1 MRYSASHKAE
11 TREKLIE
18 SSGAI
23 AKQGGF
29 AGASVDALMRAI
41 GLTGGA
47 FYSHFPSKDD
57 LFGAIVERE
66 LGHSVARLA
75 RAGDD
80 PVEPARKLRECLEH
94 YLSLAHV
101 DCPDS
106 GCALPSLGAEI
117 ARADAA
123 VREDAEH
130 WMSQLQSG
138 WARILGDEALAWAF
152 LAQCVGA
159 LVVARMLVTPSA
171 REQVLAGSKAL
182 LFGQME
188 GCTEPANRAVT
199 N

>member
-11 TREKLIE
+11 TREKLID

-29 AGASVDALMRAI
+29 ATASVDVLMRAI

-66 LGHSVARLA
+66 LGNSLARLA

-80 PVEPARKLRECLEH
+80 AEPARKLRECLQH
-94 YLSLAHV
+94 YLTLAHV
-101 DCPDS
+101 RCPDS
-106 GCALPSLGAEI
+106 GCALPALGAEI
-117 ARADAA
+117 ARADAS

-130 WMSQLQSG
+130 WMGQLQQG

-159 LVVARMLVTPSA
+159 LVVARMLVTPA
-171 REQVLAGSKAL
+171 AQEQVLEGSKAL
-182 LFGQME
+182 LFAQLERG
-188 GCTEPANRAVT
+188 
-199 N
+199 

>member
-29 AGASVDALMRAI
+29 ATASVDALMRAI

-66 LGHSVARLA
+66 LGNSLARLA
-75 RAGDD
+75 RAADD
-80 PVEPARKLRECLEH
+80 PAEPSRKLRECLEH
-94 YLSLAHV
+94 YLTLAHV
-101 DCPDS
+101 NCPDS
-106 GCALPSLGAEI
+106 GCALPALGAEI
-117 ARADAA
+117 ARADAS

-130 WMSQLQSG
+130 WMVQLQQG
-138 WARILGDEALAWAF
+138 WARILGDDAMAWAF

-159 LVVARMLVTPSA
+159 LVVARMLVTPA
-171 REQVLAGSKAL
+171 TQEKVLAGSKAL
-182 LFGQME
+182 LFSQLAPG
-188 GCTEPANRAVT
+188 AA
-199 N
+199 

>member
-29 AGASVDALMRAI
+29 ATASVDALMRAI

-66 LGHSVARLA
+66 LGNSVARLA
-75 RAGDD
+75 RAGQESAASAD
-80 PVEPARKLRECLEH
+80 RLRECLEF
-94 YLSLAHV
+94 YLTLAHV
-101 DCPDS
+101 RCPDS
-106 GCALPSLGAEI
+106 GCALPALGAEI
-117 ARADAA
+117 ARADVA

-130 WMSQLQSG
+130 WMSQLQQG

-159 LVVARMLVTPSA
+159 LVVARMLVSA
-171 REQVLAGSKAL
+171 EAQEQVLAGSKAL
-182 LFGQME
+182 LFARLDGGQ
-188 GCTEPANRAVT
+188 
-199 N
+199 